1 MAEDES
7 SVAMQLWT
15 TKAYLAIL
23 ENASDDS
30 WWTTWL
36 CDNLDVGSMNVT
48 GLLGLGAKR
57 EVCGKGRLGN
67 GECGYDWRTING

>member
-15 TKAYLAIL
+15 TKAYLTIL
-23 ENASDDS
+23 ENASADDE
-30 WWTTWL
+30 WMPWL
-36 CDNLDVGSMNVT
+36 CDNLDEGSMNVT
-48 GLLGLGAKR
+48 SLLGIGIMR
-57 EVCGKGRLGN
+57 EVCGKKKLGN